1 MRLSSRIPWPEPTA
15 PVAHGVRGS
24 EAPARAS
31 PRAPLPAPPRT
42 GDPPEE
48 SGIGSRGFP
57 VKPVTRRIAAFAL
70 PFGLAAVPGGAGQI
84 ELERRVGAVYREA
97 SPAVVNITAAIQS
110 YEWLRGPVTR
120 EGSGSGFWF
129 DDDGHVVT
137 NFHVVEGAGQLQVTF
152 SDGAVA
158 DARLVGA
165 DPTNDL
171 AVIRV
176 ATGAED
182 HPEPLRL
189 GASDALEVGRFV
201 VAIGH
206 PFGLDQTLTTGVVS
220 GLGRVIESPDRGFI
234 GEIIQT
240 DAAINV
246 GNSGGP
252 LLDLDGRVVGVNT
265 AIVSPSGTSAGIGYA
280 IPAATVA
287 RVVPE
292 LIRNGRYPHPHLAVS
307 VQEIPA
313 RVAAAF
319 RRAGIAAP
327 REGGLMIRAVARGG
341 PADRAGLRGAAR
353 LGRLGNLRIRYGGD
367 YLLAVDGEAIA
378 SERDLTLR
386 LETNYRVGD
395 EVTLTVWRDGE
406 EFRARVRLVDRDSV
420 RSRGPRRGA
429 ENSYRRDG

>member
-1 MRLSSRIPWPEPTA
+1 MTLPT
-15 PVAHGVRGS
+15 
-24 EAPARAS
+24 PARA
-31 PRAPLPAPPRT
+31 T
-42 GDPPEE
+42 
-48 SGIGSRGFP
+48 
-57 VKPVTRRIAAFAL
+57 RIAALVASVGFA
-70 PFGLAAVPGGAGQI
+70 GAAPAAGQI
-84 ELERRVGAVYREA
+84 ELERRVGAVYRAA

-110 YEWLRGPVTR
+110 YEWLRGPVIR

-129 DDDGHVVT
+129 DHDGHIVT

-152 SDGAVA
+152 ADGAVA

-171 AVIRV
+171 AVVRV
-176 ATGAED
+176 ETDDGVL
-182 HPEPLRL
+182 PEPLPL
-189 GASDALEVGRFV
+189 GDSDALEVGRFV

-220 GLGRVIESPDRGFI
+220 GLGRVIESPDRRFI

-252 LLDLDGRVVGVNT
+252 LLDLDGQVVGVNT
-265 AIVSPSGTSAGIGYA
+265 AIVSPTGTSAGIGYA

-307 VQEIPA
+307 VQEIPV

-341 PADRAGLRGAAR
+341 PADQAGLRGAAR

-367 YLLAVDGEAIA
+367 YLLAVDGDPVTT
-378 SERDLTLR
+378 ERELTLR
-386 LETNYRVGD
+386 LETNHRVGD
-395 EVTLTVWRDGE
+395 EVSVTVWREGE
-406 EFRARVRLVDRDSV
+406 EFRARLRLVDRDSL
-420 RSRGPRRGA
+420 RGSGGPGRGSRESMPPRPIGKPA
-429 ENSYRRDG
+429 SP

>member
-1 MRLSSRIPWPEPTA
+1 MTTRRLLAFTGAALLGLALP
-15 PVAHGVRGS
+15 PV
-24 EAPARAS
+24 
-31 PRAPLPAPPRT
+31 LPAAT
-42 GDPPEE
+42 
-48 SGIGSRGFP
+48 
-57 VKPVTRRIAAFAL
+57 
-70 PFGLAAVPGGAGQI
+70 GQI

-97 SPAVVNITAAIQS
+97 SPAVVNITAAVQS

-120 EGSGSGFWF
+120 EGTGSGFWY
-129 DDDGHVVT
+129 DEDGHIVT
-137 NFHVVEGAGQLQVTF
+137 NFHVVEGADQLQVTF
-152 SDGAVA
+152 ADGEVA
-158 DARLVGA
+158 EARLVGA

-176 ATGAED
+176 EASGNRPD
-182 HPEPLRL
+182 PLTL
-189 GASDALEVGRFV
+189 GDSDALEVGRFV

-220 GLGRVIESPDRGFI
+220 GLGRVMESPDQGFI

-252 LLDLDGRVVGVNT
+252 LLDLDGRVIGVNT

-280 IPAATVA
+280 IPASTVT

-292 LIRNGRYPHPHLAVS
+292 LIRSGRYPHPHLAVS

-313 RVAAAF
+313 SVARAF

-327 REGGLMIRAVARGG
+327 RQGGLMVRAVARGG

-367 YLLAVDGEAIA
+367 YLLAVDGQPVER
-378 SERDLTLR
+378 ERDLNLL
-386 LETNYRVGD
+386 LETSYRVGD
-395 EVTLTVWRDGE
+395 EVRLTVWRDDE
-406 EFRARVRLVDRDSV
+406 EFTASVRLVDRDSL
-420 RSRGPRRGA
+420 RR
-429 ENSYRRDG
+429 RRR